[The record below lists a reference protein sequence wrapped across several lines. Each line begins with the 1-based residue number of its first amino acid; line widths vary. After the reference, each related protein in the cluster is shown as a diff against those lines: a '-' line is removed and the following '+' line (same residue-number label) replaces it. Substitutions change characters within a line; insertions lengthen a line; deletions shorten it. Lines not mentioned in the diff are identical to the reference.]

1 MKIAVIGANG
11 KEGALIVKEAQS
23 REIDVT
29 SIVRDINKSQTEK
42 SIVKD
47 VYSLE
52 KEDVESFDVL
62 VDALG
67 FFGDKVSEYV
77 PSTEHLIDILTGTNT
92 RLLVVGG
99 AGSLYLDPDHK
110 KQLFQSD
117 DFPDAVKPLS
127 SEMGKALDVLR
138 QSQINWTYIS
148 PAANFIFDGEKTGK
162 YVLAGEELTF
172 GSDGKSEI
180 SYADYAIAMVDEI
193 ENAKH
198 ENERISVRW

>member
-180 SYADYAIAMVDEI
+180 SYADYAIAMEDEI

-198 ENERISVRW
+198 ENERIRVRC

>member
-180 SYADYAIAMVDEI
+180 SYADYAIGMVDEI